1 DTTARWVWTLK
12 NGICYQRPSF
22 APKAEL
28 QTKSTSLVFTHFFAK
43 TSTDRSFCRKSW
55 IWKAFGPFR
64 NARDDVRALSQG
76 PVYVDIL
83 RGWAANGESHRL
95 SEIRSGIVA
104 LPLLIILQI
113 GQYLRYLEFHGLAHQ
128 EFLAEI
134 RHAGGA
140 QGYCGGLPSA
150 IALACARDETEVV
163 MNAGIAMRILLGIG
177 AYGEAADEGNGTGTT
192 TLALRLKYE
201 GQGDELARLFPG
213 THVSAITDPKS
224 VSMVGPAQKLEE
236 VFNYAQGQGL
246 QVQKMDIRGKVH
258 NPENRDLAIELCQ
271 LCNETPCLQLPEASA
286 LQVPVRSNRSGEKLL
301 HGSLT
306 DEIVTT
312 ILASRCDWYVLLN
325 EVAEDLAASK
335 QPAHTFVIF
344 GLNDCVPMS
353 PFHKQRLQSTKFQA
367 HRLIEKVRKPKNHDN
382 IPLDSSFFQDSAIA
396 VVGASC
402 RLPGADNLEEL
413 WDLLASGADR
423 HQEVPADRFDL
434 HGSFRAS
441 QSGGFAGG
449 RKFYGNFLD
458 DVQRFDNSF
467 FGINPREAANLDPQ
481 QRILLELSFEALDAS
496 GYLSKHRREA
506 GDNVG
511 CFIGA
516 SLVEYLDNTNA
527 HGPTA
532 YTSTGTIRAFLCGRL
547 SHYYGWRGP
556 SEVIDTAC
564 SSSGV
569 AINRACKAIQTGE
582 CNMALAG
589 GVNIITGINNYLD
602 LGKAGFLSPTG
613 QCKPFDQSADGYCRS
628 DGAGLVVLKKLKQ
641 AISDGDHILGVIP
654 GIATN
659 QGGLSTSITVPDS
672 GAQQALYQ
680 KVVQQSGLQTDQVTY
695 IESHGTGTQAGDPL
709 EMDSIRSVF
718 GSPSRS
724 DTAYVGSIK
733 GNIGHC
739 ETAAGVASLL
749 KVLAMIKHGQL
760 PPQTNHQR
768 LNPKIPSLKEDGLD
782 IIQSLRPWD
791 APFRA
796 ALVNSYGAAGSNCAL
811 LCCEMPQQE
820 TNKSYVTSSP
830 MSFPIILS
838 AASQET
844 LLDSARALGKHL
856 RKDSTNL
863 KIGDISFTLNE
874 KRQRHKYCMSTT
886 STSSNDLA
894 KQLLS
899 LETSA
904 CFEFCKSSRPI
915 VLCFSGQ
922 SSNKVVL
929 DKTLYESFPGFRHFI
944 DACDIQIQA
953 LGFASILP
961 AIFQKEPIV
970 DVVTLQC
977 SIFAMQYACAQCWI
991 ESGLKIGAII
1001 GHSLGELTALAVSG
1015 VLSLSD
1021 SIKLVASRGRLIES
1035 QWGPEKGAMLALQCD
1050 IRGFEEIQ
1058 GSLQDGHVEIA
1069 CHNAPASLVAVG
1081 TSATIDAVENM
1092 LRTQPSLQKIRSQ
1105 RLETS
1110 HGFHSTLVEPI
1121 LADLTTISDSLNWNE
1136 PNIPL
1141 EVCTE
1146 ESIPSMQ
1153 NYSVSKHAREP
1164 VFFSNAVRRLENS
1177 LGACVWLEAG
1187 VDTPVIPMIRKATK
1201 QPNIHSF
1208 HAIKTQGERKSVDA
1222 VSGIVSA
1229 LWKSGISSTYWGFL
1243 PMHARQYKQVWLP
1256 PYQFKKTPHWRENV
1270 DRTIEMQQKLL
1281 TSDSVT
1287 ATVDILQA
1295 LPQLITRRAATNEV
1309 PGVAEFLVNTQS
1321 QRFRK
1326 IVGGHAV
1333 RERPLCPASL
1343 YMECATMAIQLLTGD
1358 AENASLVFE
1367 KVDFHSA
1374 LGLDSGNE
1382 VVIRLEEVSN
1392 GQSWKFNIRSSM
1404 PTNPRPRQITH
1415 GNGLISRDPNHIP
1428 SMFQRLVSGPTER
1441 LEKKEDAEKLMSK
1454 RAYGLFALVVDYAP
1468 FFQGIHAITLDDWE
1482 AIATISLP
1490 ENQPHRE
1497 ESTSWKICDTVTI
1510 DSFIQ
1515 VVGLLMNSSDV
1526 VSRGEVMVMVGIERA
1541 VISPACKMDG
1551 KMRWQVYA
1559 KFSFNQGQPIGD
1571 VFVSSPEGELVAMLC
1586 GCRFTK
1592 ILILK
1597 LEKALDSANSTVPP
1611 EVTPRKETPRNELS
1625 AGSITTSEGFSTPAT
1640 STPAQDSSD
1649 SVLRD
1654 LIAEYTGVNRLDIC
1668 QHTIFAD
1675 LGLDSLASVELVSEL
1690 LSKFGLVITSD
1701 DLVTSTLH
1709 SLNQALGISGSGSV
1723 NIESNKPRTGD
1734 YVSPNSTDSPLYDLP
1749 EQESDG
1755 RRRQHFLQIL
1765 AEISGAKFEDIEPPN
1780 ALADLGIDSLSS
1792 VDLKQELEDAFSVRL
1807 DDFDLD
1813 CTVSE
1818 LSTRL
1823 KINGSNLQAPGL
1835 SLNLPRTDAVVPR
1848 SAPQQKE
1855 SAVLPNPFDA
1865 LKQSDTCFDASAKKQ
1880 GFLRYWSDV
1889 APLQDEL
1896 LLAYIVEG
1904 FCTLG
1909 VDFSRILPGNYV
1921 PQVPHMVQKYDKLMQ
1936 RLWEILQK
1944 HHIVFI
1950 DEEGDVVRGSR
1961 PIDPRSSSRLA
1972 ELFRAQFPDYEH
1984 ETNLI
1989 SLTGPR
1995 LADCLSGKADPVSIM
2010 FGSPSSLKI
2019 MENFYGQS
2027 PMMSTLTE
2035 QLVIFMTTLL
2045 QNQDVSQPVRILEVG
2060 AGTGGTT
2067 KRLAEALD
2075 AAGIKAQYTFT
2086 DISPSLVAKAKNKFK
2101 QYPWIEF
2108 ATFNLEKEVPAAFQ
2122 NRFDVVVSANCV
2134 HATTNRTASCRRLRE
2149 VLNED
2154 GFIVLSE
2161 VTRVMDWYDICFGL
2175 LDGWWLAEGRK
2186 AYPLQPAEAW
2196 MSTFEAAGF
2205 ASTGYSHGP
2214 TLEANSQQLLVA
2226 SRKPWGYPA
2235 VMENIPDTPGGQ
2247 NGAHSMETMTYKEVG
2262 DVQIHADVY
2271 FPLRTPPSPM
2281 PIALMIHGGG
2291 FMTLSR
2297 KAIRPIQTQHLLA
2310 NGFLPVSIDYRLCPE
2325 INIIDGPMADVCDAY
2340 KWAQTSL
2347 PEIASQRGIAVD
2359 QNKVVV
2365 VGWSTGGHLAMSLGW
2380 TAKMAG
2386 LQPPMAVLSFYA
2398 PVDFESGDL
2407 DASRLSELPDRSM
2420 SMERIMAALPTTPIT
2435 NYSSAKADRTGLGW
2449 VRPGDPRSELVMALF
2464 KEGIGL
2470 PLLLNGLPDA
2480 TTPPSEWFSRPSP
2493 AQAASI
2499 SPLAQIRAGA
2509 YDTPTFIIHG
2519 TCDQIAPFA
2528 GAERFV
2534 GELRERGIRH
2544 GFLPLEGV
2552 DHMHDLRLR
2561 PGSGEWDA
2569 QVGPGYQFL
2578 FDVVRRHT

>member
-1 DTTARWVWTLK
+1 
-12 NGICYQRPSF
+12 
-22 APKAEL
+22 
-28 QTKSTSLVFTHFFAK
+28 
-43 TSTDRSFCRKSW
+43 
-55 IWKAFGPFR
+55 
-64 NARDDVRALSQG
+64 
-76 PVYVDIL
+76 
-83 RGWAANGESHRL
+83 
-95 SEIRSGIVA
+95 
-104 LPLLIILQI
+104 
-113 GQYLRYLEFHGLAHQ
+113 
-128 EFLAEI
+128 
-134 RHAGGA
+134 
-140 QGYCGGLPSA
+140 
-150 IALACARDETEVV
+150 
-163 MNAGIAMRILLGIG
+163 
-177 AYGEAADEGNGTGTT
+177 
-192 TLALRLKYE
+192 
-201 GQGDELARLFPG
+201 
-213 THVSAITDPKS
+213 
-224 VSMVGPAQKLEE
+224 
-236 VFNYAQGQGL
+236 
-246 QVQKMDIRGKVH
+246 
-258 NPENRDLAIELCQ
+258 
-271 LCNETPCLQLPEASA
+271 
-286 LQVPVRSNRSGEKLL
+286 
-301 HGSLT
+301 
-306 DEIVTT
+306 
-312 ILASRCDWYVLLN
+312 
-325 EVAEDLAASK
+325 
-335 QPAHTFVIF
+335 
-344 GLNDCVPMS
+344 MS
-353 PFHKQRLQSTKFQA
+353 PFHRQRLQSTKFQA
-367 HRLIEKVRKPKNHDN
+367 HSLIEKVRKPKNYDN
-382 IPLDSSFFQDSAIA
+382 VPLDSSFFQDSAIA

-413 WDLLASGADR
+413 WDLLASGSDR

-434 HGSFRAS
+434 QGSFRAS
-441 QSGGFAGG
+441 QSGGFTAG
-449 RKFYGNFLD
+449 RKFYGNFID
-458 DVQRFDNSF
+458 DVQRFDNAF

-511 CFIGA
+511 CFVGA

-532 YTSTGTIRAFLCGRL
+532 YTATGTIRAFLCGRL

-589 GVNIITGINNYLD
+589 GINIITGINNYLD

-641 AISDGDHILGVIP
+641 AIIDGDHIMGVIP

-659 QGGLSTSITVPDS
+659 QGGLSASITVPDS

-680 KVVQQSGLQTDQVTY
+680 RVIQQSGLQPDQVTY

-724 DTAYVGSIK
+724 DTAFVGSIK

-749 KVLAMIKHGQL
+749 KVLAMLKHGQL
-760 PPQTNHQR
+760 PPQANHQR
-768 LNPKIPSLKEDGLD
+768 LNPKISPLREDGLD
-782 IIQSLRPWD
+782 ITQSLRPWD

-820 TNKSYVTSSP
+820 SNKSHATDSEV
-830 MSFPIILS
+830 SFPIMLS

-844 LLDSARALGKHL
+844 LLDSAR
-856 RKDSTNL
+856 
-863 KIGDISFTLNE
+863 
-874 KRQRHKYCMSTT
+874 YCMSTT
-886 STSSNDLA
+886 STM
-894 KQLLS
+894 
-899 LETSA
+899 
-904 CFEFCKSSRPI
+904 
-915 VLCFSGQ
+915 LCFSGQ
-922 SSNKVVL
+922 SSNKIAL
-929 DKTLYESFPGFRHFI
+929 DKTLYESFPGFRYVI
-944 DACDIQIQA
+944 DACDAEIQA
-953 LGFASILP
+953 LGFGSILP
-961 AIFQKEPIV
+961 AIFQKEPIA
-970 DVVTLQC
+970 DVVILQC
-977 SIFAMQYACAQCWI
+977 SIFAMQYACAQCWV
-991 ESGLKIGAII
+991 ESGLKISAII

-1035 QWGPEKGAMLALQCD
+1035 QWGPENGAMLALQCD
-1050 IRGFEEIQ
+1050 ISSFEEISVHLKRSSQ
-1058 GSLQDGHVEIA
+1058 NGGLEIA
-1069 CHNAPASLVAVG
+1069 CHNATASLVAVG
-1081 TSATIDAVENM
+1081 TSATIDAVEDL
-1092 LRTQPSLQKIRSQ
+1092 LRTEPNLQKIRSQ
-1105 RLETS
+1105 RIETS
-1110 HGFHSTLVEPI
+1110 HGFHSALVEPI
-1121 LADLTTISDSLNWNE
+1121 LADLATISGSLTWNE
-1136 PNIPL
+1136 PKIPL
-1141 EVCTE
+1141 EVCTAE
-1146 ESIPSMQ
+1146 KLPSMQ
-1153 NYSVSKHAREP
+1153 KYSVSSHAREP

-1177 LGACVWLEAG
+1177 LGACIWLEAG
-1187 VDTPVIPMIRKATK
+1187 VDTPIIPMVRRASK
-1201 QPNIHSF
+1201 QPDMHNF
-1208 HAIKTQGERKSVDA
+1208 HAMKMQGERKYVDA
-1222 VSGIVSA
+1222 VSGIWSA
-1229 LWKSGISSTYWGFL
+1229 LWKSGVSSTYWGFL
-1243 PMHARQYKQVWLP
+1243 PMHARQYKQIWLP

-1270 DRTIEMQQKLL
+1270 DRVIEMQQKLS
-1281 TSDSVT
+1281 TSDPATASV
-1287 ATVDILQA
+1287 DLLQA
-1295 LPQLITRRAATNEV
+1295 LPQLITRRAATGEA
-1309 PGVAEFLVNTQS
+1309 PGVAEFLVNTHS
-1321 QRFRK
+1321 ERFRK

-1358 AENASLVFE
+1358 TKDASLVFE

-1404 PTNPRPRQITH
+1404 PTNPKPRQTSH
-1415 GNGLISRDPNHIP
+1415 GNGIISRDPNHIP

-1490 ENQPHRE
+1490 EKQPNRE

-1541 VISPACKMDG
+1541 VISPACKMDE
-1551 KMRWQVYA
+1551 KKRWQVYA

-1571 VFVSSPEGELVAMLC
+1571 VFVSSPEVSL
-1586 GCRFTK
+1586 
-1592 ILILK
+1592 
-1597 LEKALDSANSTVPP
+1597 

-1625 AGSITTSEGFSTPAT
+1625 AGSITTSDGFMTPAT
-1640 STPAQDSSD
+1640 STPAQDSND

-1654 LIAEYTGVNRLDIC
+1654 LIAEYTGVNKLDIS
-1668 QHTIFAD
+1668 QDTIFAD

-1690 LSKFGLVITSD
+1690 VSKFGLVITSD

-1709 SLNQALGISGSGSV
+1709 SLNQALGISSSHPV
-1723 NIESNKPRTGD
+1723 NIESKKPRTGD
-1734 YVSPNSTDSPLYDLP
+1734 YVSPNSIASPLYDLP

-1755 RRRQHFLQIL
+1755 RRQQFLQIL
-1765 AEISGAKFEDIEPPN
+1765 AEISGAKLEDIEPPN

-1792 VDLKQELEDAFSVRL
+1792 VDLKQELEDAFSERL

-1823 KINGSNLQAPGL
+1823 KINGSKLRALDL
-1835 SLNLPRTDAVVPR
+1835 SLNLPRTDVAVP
-1848 SAPQQKE
+1848 SSDPQQKD

-1865 LKQSDTCFDASAKKQ
+1865 LKQSDTYFNASANKQ

-1921 PQVPHMVQKYDKLMQ
+1921 PQVPHVGQKYDKLMK

-1950 DEEGDVVRGSR
+1950 DEEGDVIRSSC
-1961 PIDPRSSSRLA
+1961 PIDSRSSSQLA
-1972 ELFRAQFPDYEH
+1972 ESFRAQFPGYEH

-2045 QNQDVSQPVRILEVG
+2045 QNQDSSQPVKILEVG

-2108 ATFNLEKEVPAAFQ
+2108 ATFNLEKEVPVAFQ

-2134 HATTNRTASCRRLRE
+2134 HATTNRTSSCRRLRE
-2149 VLNED
+2149 VLNGD

-2175 LDGWWLAEGRK
+2175 LDGWWLAEGRN

-2205 ASTGYSHGP
+2205 VSTGYSHGP

-2226 SRKPWGYPA
+2226 SKKPWDTPA
-2235 VMENIPDTPGGQ
+2235 TMEIMPDTPHGQ
-2247 NGAHSMETMTYKEVG
+2247 NGAHSVETMTYKEV
-2262 DVQIHADVY
+2262 DNVQIHADVY

-2325 INIIDGPMADVCDAY
+2325 INIVDGPMADVCDAF

-2347 PEIASQRGIAVD
+2347 PEIASQHGITVD
-2359 QNKVVV
+2359 STKIVV

-2407 DASRLSELPDRSM
+2407 DANRLSELPDRSM
-2420 SMERIMAALPTTPIT
+2420 SMEHIMAALPTTPIT
-2435 NYSSAKADRTGLGW
+2435 NYSSAKADSTGLGW

-2470 PLLLNGLPDA
+2470 PLLLHGLPDT

-2499 SPLAQIRAGA
+2499 SPLAQIRLGA
-2509 YDTPTFIIHG
+2509 YETPTFIIHG
-2519 TCDQIAPFA
+2519 TGDQIAPFA
-2528 GAERFV
+2528 GAESFV
-2534 GELRERGIRH
+2534 VELRERGIRH
-2544 GFLPLEGV
+2544 GFLPLEGL
-2552 DHMHDLRLR
+2552 DHIHDLRLR
-2561 PGSGEWDA
+2561 PGSEEWNT

-2578 FDVVRRHT
+2578 FDVVRGHA